1 MPKNGNLMKFWESLE
16 ASQQS
21 SAQKPPIRPHTQVK
35 VGPTMSNLKL
45 RSVSQGNLL
54 GLRQTTTPG
63 KELLENFREEKTEGM
78 DEEVSRRNARHDER
92 KDDSGRSSTEGDGP
106 LPLIQRHE
114 VLINATKGRAR
125 RTKKQPSRLKK
136 HTSMEVK
143 DLIHF

>member
-21 SAQKPPIRPHTQVK
+21 SELKPPIRPHTQVK

-63 KELLENFREEKTEGM
+63 KELLENFREEKTVV
-78 DEEVSRRNARHDER
+78 VSRMNARHDER
-92 KDDSGRSSTEGDGP
+92 KDDGGCSSTEGDGP

-114 VLINATKGRAR
+114 VLTNATKGRAR
-125 RTKKQPSRLKK
+125 RTKKQPSRMKK
-136 HTSMEVK
+136 QTAIEVR
-143 DLIHF
+143 D